1 MSAGLSLMEN
11 VLMPLAKSDLTQLDL
26 KVAALETG
34 FKIKCLDRDGCND
47 NLKQKNGLYHKNN

>member
-1 MSAGLSLMEN
+1 
-11 VLMPLAKSDLTQLDL
+11 MPLAKSDLTQLDL